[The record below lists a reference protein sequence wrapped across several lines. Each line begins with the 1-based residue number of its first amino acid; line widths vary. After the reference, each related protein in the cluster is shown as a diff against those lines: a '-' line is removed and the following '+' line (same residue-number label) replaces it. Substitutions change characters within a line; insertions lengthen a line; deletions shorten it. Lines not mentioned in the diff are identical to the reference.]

1 MVLAME
7 GKNLLKFRDKFPNFR
22 NSIKISMNFYRFNLV
37 LARLKLTGKSGTI
50 HIFYYF

>member
-22 NSIKISMNFYRFNLV
+22 NSIKNSMNFYRFNLI
-37 LARLKLTGKSGTI
+37 LARLKLIGKSGTI